1 MSASRGSTGTRAR
14 GKRTTMPRVEPL
26 PSAPLG
32 SSDRLS
38 LGLSLP
44 RRGGNLRVRSSNAGP
59 VKLRSRSSR
68 PSSSSTSGRRFTG
81 EPVVDVVSPG
91 GNTVGL
97 SRTVDWERIYMGRL
111 TYDLDSPTRPSNP
124 VFGAVRRSASGK
136 GWHAYSFSYRRTAR
150 SAWTSRLLNGDD
162 PVRVAMDILRYAH
175 YPERHRPACVFG
187 MLYRRKRLKNGRMGS
202 VGAWEHP

>member
-1 MSASRGSTGTRAR
+1 VSASSGTTGTRAR
-14 GKRTTMPRVEPL
+14 GKPTTTRRGRLPR
-26 PSAPLG
+26 SAPRGCSAKLCLDPTHARQG
-32 SSDRLS
+32 ENLR
-38 LGLSLP
+38 GLSYSEDLG
-44 RRGGNLRVRSSNAGP
+44 RRPWKR
-59 VKLRSRSSR
+59 SR
-68 PSSSSTSGRRFTG
+68 PSSSSTSGQRFIG

-97 SRTVDWERIYMGRL
+97 SRSVDWERIYMGRL

-124 VFGAVRRSASGK
+124 VFGGVRRSASGK
-136 GWHAYSFSYRRTAR
+136 GWHAFSYTYRRTAR

-175 YPERHRPACVFG
+175 YPEKHRPACVFG

-202 VGAWEHP
+202 VGAWENP